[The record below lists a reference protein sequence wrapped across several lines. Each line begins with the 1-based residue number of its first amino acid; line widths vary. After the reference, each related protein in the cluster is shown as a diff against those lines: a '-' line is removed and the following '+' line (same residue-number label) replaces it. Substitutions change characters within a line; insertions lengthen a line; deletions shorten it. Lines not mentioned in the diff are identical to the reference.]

1 MVSNQLKEQSYHGG
15 DGEDR
20 NLLLDV
26 KCDMSLF
33 DIKEDKLYT
42 QIEKEKFFFY
52 TQI

>member
-1 MVSNQLKEQSYHGG
+1 MMEMGKTGICFWMLNVA
-15 DGEDR
+15 
-20 NLLLDV
+20 
-26 KCDMSLF
+26 CLF